1 MIFGSVLVTG
11 SSRGLGLELVRQLA
25 PVSRLVVATCRHP
38 DNAEALASIAGVRDN
53 VVVKKLDV
61 EQVDSFPAFVEDLKS
76 SVDLVRV
83 MKEQFIESRLWPFK
97 FIFTKLSLLS

>member
-25 PVSRLVVATCRHP
+25 PVSRLVVATCRNP
-38 DNAEALASIAGVRDN
+38 DSSSALLSIADVSDN

-61 EQVDSFPAFVEDLKS
+61 ENVDSFPTFVEDLKS
-76 SVDLVRV
+76 SVGLVR
-83 MKEQFIESRLWPFK
+83 FLTSC
-97 FIFTKLSLLS
+97 